1 MHLIVLFKRPWDGI
15 VSRSVSALPVAV
27 STCSDIMSAAQQEFQ
42 THQTASS
49 PVNQMNN
56 DTIHQLSSPAPMIT
70 LKMTQ

>member
-42 THQTASS
+42 TPSS